1 MYNTNISKEILCW
14 YDNNKRDLPWRKT
27 NDPYKIWLSEVML
40 QQTRV
45 ETVIPYYNIWL
56 ENYKTVQSVAQSNLD
71 KLLKIWEGMGY
82 YSRCKNFYYASKE
95 IIYKYNGI
103 IPNQFDVFRSLPG
116 VGDYIA
122 GAVMSIAFNQSH
134 TSIDGNHRRV
144 ISRILGI
151 KNLSRHNKNRINNY
165 LKRLVAIDRP
175 GDINQAIMDIGSTIC
190 KPKEV
195 FCDFCPVQFS
205 CKACVSSKPL
215 EYPKKIYKNKIPTRN
230 LAAALIEYGDYIFIS
245 KRPIDGQLAGLWELP
260 NIELKNGECPEKL
273 LKKSINNHYACTI
286 EVEKNLGLI
295 HHTFTHF
302 KMNITLVRCLLKHD
316 QKINSSAKWI
326 RWSELDQ
333 YAFSKGNHKLF
344 QLYQKENV

>member
-1 MYNTNISKEILCW
+1 LYNTNISKEILCW

-56 ENYKTVQSVAQSNLD
+56 ENYKTIQSVAQTNLD

-122 GAVMSIAFNQSH
+122 GAVMSIAFNQPH

-165 LKRLVAIDRP
+165 LKKLVAIDRP

-215 EYPKKIYKNKIPTRN
+215 EYPKKIYKKKIPTRN

-245 KRPIDGQLAGLWELP
+245 KRPVDGQLAGLWELP
-260 NIELKNGECPEKL
+260 NIELKNGESPEKL
-273 LKKSINNHYACTI
+273 LTKSINTHYACTI
-286 EVEKNLGLI
+286 EVKKNLGLI
-295 HHTFTHF
+295 HHAFTHF
-302 KMNITLVRCLLKHD
+302 KMNITLFRCILKHN
-316 QKINSSAKWI
+316 QKVDPSAKWI

>member
-14 YDNNKRDLPWRKT
+14 YDKNKRDLPWRKT

-56 ENYKTVQSVAQSNLD
+56 ENYKTIQSVAQTNLD

-165 LKRLVAIDRP
+165 LKKLVAIDRP

-215 EYPKKIYKNKIPTRN
+215 EYPKKIYKKKIPTRN
-230 LAAALIEYGDYIFIS
+230 LAAALIEYGDYILS
-245 KRPIDGQLAGLWELP
+245 
-260 NIELKNGECPEKL
+260 
-273 LKKSINNHYACTI
+273 
-286 EVEKNLGLI
+286 LI
-295 HHTFTHF
+295 H
-302 KMNITLVRCLLKHD
+302 I
-316 QKINSSAKWI
+316 
-326 RWSELDQ
+326 
-333 YAFSKGNHKLF
+333 
-344 QLYQKENV
+344 

>member
-1 MYNTNISKEILCW
+1 MYNTNISKDILCW

-56 ENYKTVQSVAQSNLD
+56 ENYKTIQSVAQTNLD

-165 LKRLVAIDRP
+165 LKKLVAIDRP

-215 EYPKKIYKNKIPTRN
+215 EYPKKIYKKKIPTRN
-230 LAAALIEYGDYIFIS
+230 LVAALIEYGDYIFIS

-286 EVEKNLGLI
+286 EVGKNLGLI
-295 HHTFTHF
+295 HHTFTHC
-302 KMNITLVRCLLKHD
+302 KMNITLFRCLLKHD

>member
-1 MYNTNISKEILCW
+1 MYNTNISKEILNW
-14 YDNNKRDLPWRKT
+14 YDKNKRDLPWRKT

-45 ETVIPYYNIWL
+45 ETVIPYYNNWL
-56 ENYKTVQSVAQSNLD
+56 QNYKTIQSVAHANLD
-71 KLLKIWEGMGY
+71 ELLKIWEGLGY
-82 YSRCKNFYYASKE
+82 YSRCKNFYYAAQK
-95 IIYKYNGI
+95 IHYKYNGI
-103 IPNQFDVFRSLPG
+103 IPNQFDTFKSLPG

-122 GAVMSIAFNQSH
+122 GAVMSIAFNQPH
-134 TSIDGNHRRV
+134 PSIDGNHRRV

-151 KNLSRHNKNRINNY
+151 KNLSRYNKNRMNNF
-165 LKRLVAIDRP
+165 LKKLVSIDRP

-195 FCDFCPVQFS
+195 FCNFCPVQFE
-205 CKACVSSKPL
+205 CKACILSKPL
-215 EYPKKIYKNKIPTRN
+215 EYPKKTYKKKIPTRN
-230 LAAALIEYGDYIFIS
+230 LAAALIEYGDYILIS
-245 KRPIDGQLAGLWELP
+245 KRPVDGQLGGLWELP
-260 NIELKNGECPEKL
+260 NIELKNGESPEKL
-273 LKKSINNHYACTI
+273 LKKSINTHFACTI
-286 EVEKNLGLI
+286 KVGKNLGLI

-302 KMNITLVRCLLKHD
+302 KMNITLFRCILKHN
-316 QKINSSAKWI
+316 QKVDPSAKWI